1 MRVLFLTRQ
10 RKGNV
15 ASVCQTLADALD
27 EFDVEAVIDEAS
39 SWIPDKTGWLVDR
52 GVSKKVMDASRGF
65 DIIHAWGYRAAWA
78 CSEAFYIRKPWVYTQ
93 LDPPRTTHPQLI
105 DRLNA
110 ARVGF
115 CSCRLI
121 RERLAKVDTLHLRS
135 MAAPVSDPPNY
146 DKLDERRRLG
156 LEGEGKIILASGAW
170 GAEGGLQQAIDAVVE
185 LQSIMPNVQLILAN
199 LTGSR
204 DEIEKRCAGAPLSI
218 NVIGEQPSLLP
229 WLAASDLALITK
241 KRGGVSITALEAMSL
256 EVPVL
261 ARRGTGTDEI
271 AVDGLSAF
279 YFGEEDSLACR
290 IEAILNNQTALES
303 VGRGGRTRTEDSHS
317 ASEVAGLL
325 AARYKEILDR

>member
-10 RKGNV
+10 RKGNI

-27 EFDVEAVIDEAS
+27 EFEVEAVVDDAS
-39 SWIPDKTGWLVDR
+39 SWIPDRTGWLVDR

-65 DIIHAWGYRAAWA
+65 DIVHAWGYRAAWA
-78 CSEAFYIRKPWVYTQ
+78 CSEAFYIRRPWVYTQ

-110 ARVGF
+110 ARLGF

-121 RERLAKVDTLHLRS
+121 REQLSKADTLHLRS
-135 MAAPVSDPPNY
+135 MAAPVSDPPSY
-146 DKLDERRRLG
+146 SKADERRRLG
-156 LEGEGKIILASGAW
+156 LDAESKVILAAGTW
-170 GAEGGLQQAIDAVVE
+170 GSEGGLEAAIQAVVE
-185 LQSIMPNVQLILAN
+185 LQTMLPDVQLILAN
-199 LTGSR
+199 LTGGR
-204 DEIEKRCAGAPLSI
+204 DEIERHCAGAPLKI
-218 NVIGEQPSLLP
+218 KVIGEQPSLLP
-229 WLAASDLALITK
+229 WLAACDLALVTK

-261 ARRGTGTDEI
+261 ACRGTGTDEI

-279 YFGEEDSLACR
+279 YFGDEDSLACR
-290 IEAILNNQTALES
+290 IEAILNNQTALEA
-303 VGRGGRTRTEDSHS
+303 VGRGGKTRTEDSHS